1 MLRIRGEVLSS
12 MKRALIRKIRI
23 YVYIFERMCAPN
35 VTRFLINTNVSLF
48 TKNIYKEQSRL
59 RIDQPFAS
67 KTSFQTEI
75 RETLLVG
82 VFACIYIDAN
92 KRGRALF
99 KMIYLTEEREREKKM
114 AEGKNSEGKN
124 FER

>member
-48 TKNIYKEQSRL
+48 TKSIYSLDCESINHSRQK
-59 RIDQPFAS
+59 RPFRRKFEKLS
-67 KTSFQTEI
+67 SLEYS
-75 RETLLVG
+75 RV
-82 VFACIYIDAN
+82 YI
-92 KRGRALF
+92 
-99 KMIYLTEEREREKKM
+99 
-114 AEGKNSEGKN
+114 
-124 FER
+124 

>member
-1 MLRIRGEVLSS
+1 
-12 MKRALIRKIRI
+12 
-23 YVYIFERMCAPN
+23 MCAPN

-48 TKNIYKEQSRL
+48 TKSIYSLDCESINHSRQK
-59 RIDQPFAS
+59 RPFRRKFEKLS
-67 KTSFQTEI
+67 SLEYS
-75 RETLLVG
+75 RV
-82 VFACIYIDAN
+82 YIDAN

>member
-1 MLRIRGEVLSS
+1 
-12 MKRALIRKIRI
+12 
-23 YVYIFERMCAPN
+23 MCAPN

-48 TKNIYKEQSRL
+48 TKSIYSLDCESINHSRQK
-59 RIDQPFAS
+59 RPFRRKFEKLS
-67 KTSFQTEI
+67 SLEYSH
-75 RETLLVG
+75 VY
-82 VFACIYIDAN
+82 IYIDAN